1 MDFIMVCPVCA
12 ASHYNREI
20 RMLENVPL
28 FSGLSTESLAEIE
41 QHSSVKSFRKN
52 AIIIS
57 QDDKSYSLYVILSGR
72 VKVFVSDEDGR
83 EAVLNYQGAGDYFG
97 DLALIDKQ
105 PRVASVMAT
114 EASKFMIISRQDF
127 LTCLSRN
134 PEIAINLIKPMTQRM
149 RMLAKNVSSLALM
162 DVYGRVARTLLEQA
176 VEKEGE
182 LVTGR
187 ITQQEIADMVGAS
200 RAMVCRILKDLKA
213 GGYISVDKKCITIH
227 QKLPCIGNI

>member
-1 MDFIMVCPVCA
+1 
-12 ASHYNREI
+12 
-20 RMLENVPL
+20 MLENVPL
-28 FSGLSTESLAEIE
+28 FSGLSAESLAEIE

-72 VKVFVSDEDGR
+72 VKVFVSGEDGR

-149 RMLAKNVSSLALM
+149 RMLAKSVSSLALM
-162 DVYGRVARTLLEQA
+162 DVYGRVARILLQQA

-182 LVTGR
+182 MVTGR
-187 ITQQEIADMVGAS
+187 ITQQEIAEMVGAS
-200 RAMVCRILKDLKA
+200 RAMVSRILKDLKT
-213 GGYISVDKKCITIH
+213 GGYISVHNKCVTIH
-227 QKLPCIGNI
+227 QKLPGRW

>member
-72 VKVFVSDEDGR
+72 VKVFVSGEDGR

-162 DVYGRVARTLLEQA
+162 DVYGRVARILLQQA

-182 LVTGR
+182 MVTGR
-187 ITQQEIADMVGAS
+187 ITQQEIAEMVGAS
-200 RAMVCRILKDLKA
+200 RAMVSRILKDLKT
-213 GGYISVDKKCITIH
+213 GGYISVHNKCVTIH
-227 QKLPCIGNI
+227 QKLPGRW

>member
-1 MDFIMVCPVCA
+1 
-12 ASHYNREI
+12 
-20 RMLENVPL
+20 MLETVPL
-28 FSGLSTESLAEIE
+28 FSGLSAESLAEIE

-57 QDDKSYSLYVILSGR
+57 QDDESYSLYVILSGR
-72 VKVFVSDEDGR
+72 VKVFVSGEDGR
-83 EAVLNYQGAGDYFG
+83 EAVLNHQGAGDYFG

-176 VEKEGE
+176 SGE
-182 LVTGR
+182 RG
-187 ITQQEIADMVGAS
+187 
-200 RAMVCRILKDLKA
+200 
-213 GGYISVDKKCITIH
+213 
-227 QKLPCIGNI
+227 

>member
-1 MDFIMVCPVCA
+1 
-12 ASHYNREI
+12 
-20 RMLENVPL
+20 MLETVSL
-28 FSGLSTESLAEIE
+28 FSGLSAESLAEIE

-52 AIIIS
+52 DIIIS

-72 VKVFVSDEDGR
+72 VKVFVSGEDGR

-176 VEKEGE
+176 TEKEGE
-182 LVTGR
+182 MVTGR
-187 ITQQEIADMVGAS
+187 ITQQEIAEMVGAS
-200 RAMVCRILKDLKA
+200 RAMVSRILKDLKT
-213 GGYISVDKKCITIH
+213 GGYISVHNKCVTIH
-227 QKLPCIGNI
+227 QKLPGRW

>member
-1 MDFIMVCPVCA
+1 
-12 ASHYNREI
+12 
-20 RMLENVPL
+20 MLENVPL
-28 FSGLSTESLAEIE
+28 FSGLSAESLAEIE

-72 VKVFVSDEDGR
+72 VKVFVSGEDGR

-162 DVYGRVARTLLEQA
+162 DVYGRVARILLQQA

-182 LVTGR
+182 MVTGR
-187 ITQQEIADMVGAS
+187 ITQQEIAEMVGAS
-200 RAMVCRILKDLKA
+200 RAMVSRILKDLKT
-213 GGYISVDKKCITIH
+213 GGYISVHNKCVTIH
-227 QKLPCIGNI
+227 QKLPGRW

>member
-1 MDFIMVCPVCA
+1 
-12 ASHYNREI
+12 
-20 RMLENVPL
+20 MLENVPL

-97 DLALIDKQ
+97 DLALIDQQ